1 MNPAATLYEIL
12 EISPHASSEVIR
24 AAYRCLAQ
32 SNHPDKNCGS
42 AAAGARQAQ
51 INFAY
56 GVLSD
61 PRQRQRYDQRLGS
74 SQASELE
81 RRGAELAPRA
91 CTKPAADAPPV
102 SRAFAF
108 RPLG

>member
-1 MNPAATLYEIL
+1 MQREATLYELL
-12 EISPHASSEVIR
+12 EVSPHASPQVIR

-42 AAAGARQAQ
+42 AAASARQAQ
-51 INFAY
+51 INLAY
-56 GVLSD
+56 AILSD
-61 PRQRQRYDQRLGS
+61 PLKRQRYDQRLGA
-74 SQASELE
+74 QPASKPE
-81 RRGAELAPRA
+81 RRGGELNPRVR
-91 CTKPAADAPPV
+91 TKPMADAPPV

>member
-1 MNPAATLYEIL
+1 MKATLYEIL
-12 EISPHASSEVIR
+12 EVSPHASAQVIR

-42 AAAGARQAQ
+42 AAASARQAQ
-51 INFAY
+51 INLAY
-56 GVLSD
+56 DVLSD
-61 PRQRQRYDQRLGS
+61 HLKRQRYDQRLGA
-74 SQASELE
+74 QQPFELE
-81 RRGAELAPRA
+81 RRGAEWAPR
-91 CTKPAADAPPV
+91 THGKLAADAPPV